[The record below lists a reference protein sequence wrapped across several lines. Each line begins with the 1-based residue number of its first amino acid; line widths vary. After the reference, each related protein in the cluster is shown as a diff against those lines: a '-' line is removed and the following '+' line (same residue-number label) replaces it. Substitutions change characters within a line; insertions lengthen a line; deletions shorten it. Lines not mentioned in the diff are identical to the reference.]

1 MNALSTRYGI
11 SLIPDPA
18 FTQRVYRA
26 RQLICGQ
33 YACWAAEMHMLH
45 LPLIQYF
52 ECQENVLSTLI
63 SLLESVSSR
72 TVGQNETISL
82 VSEGVSHSFDNTGE
96 IYLDFNSLTKD
107 SPGKSPELHR
117 LYFGIQNELQ
127 NLEGIT
133 LNVGYNATD
142 FAPRINLMQHAEL
155 PLAVFESAAVF
166 ASSVIEEL
174 SVPTHTKAWQLVLI
188 RYTSNAAGEDW
199 NQGLWANDLSWNL
212 VGTYPI

>member
-1 MNALSTRYGI
+1 MNTLSTRYGI

-63 SLLESVSSR
+63 SILESVSNR
-72 TVGQNETISL
+72 TVGQNEPISL
-82 VSEGVSHSFDNTGE
+82 FSEGVSHFFDNTGE
-96 IYLDFNSLTKD
+96 IYLDFNPLTKD
-107 SPGKSPELHR
+107 SAGKSPELHR

-133 LNVGYNATD
+133 LNVGHNATN

-166 ASSVIEEL
+166 ATSVVEEL
-174 SVPTHTKAWQLVLI
+174 SVPYQTKAWQLVLI

-199 NQGLWANDLSWNL
+199 DQGLWANDLSWNL
-212 VGTYPI
+212 IGTYPI

>member
-1 MNALSTRYGI
+1 
-11 SLIPDPA
+11 
-18 FTQRVYRA
+18 
-26 RQLICGQ
+26 
-33 YACWAAEMHMLH
+33 MHMLH

-63 SLLESVSSR
+63 SILESVSNR
-72 TVGQNETISL
+72 TVGQNEPISL
-82 VSEGVSHSFDNTGE
+82 FSEGVSHYFDNTGE
-96 IYLDFNSLTKD
+96 IYLDFDPLTKD
-107 SPGKSPELHR
+107 FPGKSPELHR

-133 LNVGYNATD
+133 LNVGHNATN

-166 ASSVIEEL
+166 ATSVVEEL
-174 SVPTHTKAWQLVLI
+174 SVPYQTKAWQLVLI

-199 NQGLWANDLSWNL
+199 DQGLWANDLSWDL
-212 VGTYPI
+212 IGTYPI